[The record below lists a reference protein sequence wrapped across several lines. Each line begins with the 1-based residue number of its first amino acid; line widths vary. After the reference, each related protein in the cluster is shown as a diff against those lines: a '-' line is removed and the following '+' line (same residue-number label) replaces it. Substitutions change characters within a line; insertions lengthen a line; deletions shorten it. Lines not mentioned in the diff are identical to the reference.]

1 MRIFHSSHEIG
12 FLNFMNK
19 ITGIKSVDFR
29 VVAEGYGVVN
39 WNGPTAVAGKD
50 GKDLN
55 NHSIPKLRGYSN
67 LTGKK
72 SEKGFSYKKS
82 PYDVDFNENPL
93 YVSQNCIRHFLFKEY
108 ANDAHYLKKDK
119 QIEIISSSL
128 GLLRGY
134 VIPSTGA
141 KRTSPLFLTDFVD
154 QLGNGN
160 YEQMARYGSKSDES
174 SANSIFSKITFGDT
188 KYEAYGSINIEE
200 LSFISLD
207 DKHDRA
213 ALIGLKKGEVDLVI
227 ANISNY
233 IKNLNPNKTFAEP
246 LVAYHKNYVRQGT
259 LFLEG
264 EEGLL
269 LSDEAIDTLIDHMIN
284 RIKNLSIK
292 QGKGYL
298 VVTNV
303 EVDYN
308 DSQQMMRI
316 KHKPDS
322 VVSTKEKNYATYFVG
337 A

>member
-1 MRIFHSSHEIG
+1 MT
-12 FLNFMNK
+12 K
-19 ITGIKSVDFR
+19 ITGIKSVDFHII
-29 VVAEGYGVVN
+29 AEGYGVVN
-39 WNGPTAVAGKD
+39 WNGPTAVVGKE

-55 NHSIPKLRGYSN
+55 NHSIPKLRGYTN
-67 LTGKK
+67 LTGEK
-72 SEKGFSYKKS
+72 SEKGFAYKKS
-82 PYDVDFNENPL
+82 PYDVDFTKTPL
-93 YVSQNCIRHFLFKEY
+93 YVSQNCIRHFLFKEH
-108 ANDAHYLKKDK
+108 ANDGHYIKKDN
-119 QIEIISSSL
+119 QVEVISSGL

-160 YEQMARYGSKSDES
+160 YEQMSRYGSKSDEA
-174 SANSIFSKITFGDT
+174 SATSIFSKITFGET

-207 DKHDRA
+207 DKNDRA
-213 ALIGLKKGEVDLVI
+213 ALIGLKKGEVDGLI
-227 ANISNY
+227 TNISKY
-233 IKNLNPNKTFAEP
+233 ITSLDPNKTFTEP
-246 LVAYHKNYVRQGT
+246 LVAYHANYVRQGT
-259 LFLEG
+259 LFLQG

-269 LSDEAIDTLIDHMIN
+269 LSDEATDTLINHMIN
-284 RIKNLSIK
+284 CIKNLSIK

-316 KHKPDS
+316 KHKPDT
-322 VVSTKEKNYATYFVG
+322 VASTKEQKYATYFVG